1 MDGNRQIRPMA
12 TTEATYAARGDVMAN
27 HYVEWVQIYP
37 LKRDERLKTICS
49 CGERKVE
56 WVINGRSS
64 NLTRSGQTQWS
75 CGDCLEEVL
84 LSQKW
89 SVRWGI

>member
-1 MDGNRQIRPMA
+1 MA
-12 TTEATYAARGDVMAN
+12 TTKATYAAGGDVMAN

-64 NLTRSGQTQWS
+64 NLTRSGHTQWS
-75 CGDCLEEVL
+75 CGDCLEKAL
-84 LSQKW
+84 LSQRW